1 MRRVVGST
9 LAAETQ
15 SLLNGLGHAEWICAH
30 FAEARFPNFDV
41 AQRSVFLRHFQIQCT
56 VDAKSLY
63 DHLISLSSPSSVE
76 DKRCGFDLV
85 ISRQCMQRLGATIRW
100 APTNRQLADAL
111 TKDSADPVDLLR
123 SCMRSDE
130 YQLSPEHIILERAA
144 AERCRRK
151 QRQTSSQ
158 SSSLQSEPVVSSNAF
173 MVQAG
178 VCLKRAE
185 PVNTVCVMVVFPSL
199 GNESQMRSF
208 LESLDSEHSSS
219 ATSVKVKVPA
229 MLIDAISFEESAATL
244 TLTWSKNT
252 RKVQVQGPLTMLD
265 RAKEQLIKLLQTYR
279 TYCASRKV
287 VPPPKGGERAAAM
300 LRCTARSDY
309 LVSLENGSESNRK
322 RATLVPQDP
331 AFGAIVEQITTGG
344 TCLLDRWPEW
354 QCKFA
359 EFMVHEFGANEKT
372 LEDIDVKAAPNS
384 NGKFSKSD
392 VAAENATLPD
402 ETRILETS

>member
-1 MRRVVGST
+1 
-9 LAAETQ
+9 
-15 SLLNGLGHAEWICAH
+15 
-30 FAEARFPNFDV
+30 
-41 AQRSVFLRHFQIQCT
+41 
-56 VDAKSLY
+56 
-63 DHLISLSSPSSVE
+63 
-76 DKRCGFDLV
+76 
-85 ISRQCMQRLGATIRW
+85 MQRLGATIRW

-123 SCMRSDE
+123 SCMRSGE

-144 AERCRRK
+144 AERSRRK

-158 SSSLQSEPVVSSNAF
+158 SSSLQSEPSVSSNAF
-173 MVQAG
+173 MVQSG
-178 VCLKRAE
+178 ICLKRAE

-199 GNESQMRSF
+199 GNELQMRSF

-265 RAKEQLIKLLQTYR
+265 RAEEQLIKLLQTYR
-279 TYCASRKV
+279 TYCESRKV
-287 VPPPKGGERAAAM
+287 LPPPKGGERAASM
-300 LRCTARSDY
+300 LRCPARSDY
-309 LVSLENGSESNRK
+309 LVSLENGSESNRR
-322 RATLVPQDP
+322 RATFVPQDP

-354 QCKFA
+354 QSKFA

-392 VAAENATLPD
+392 VTAENATLPD
-402 ETRILETS
+402 ETPVLQYSLNVHP